1 MTAPISASPDV
12 SPTTRF
18 PCQVLPLR
26 DGRCVTIRPVRPQDA
41 PLEQAFVESLSPAS
55 RRNRFHGETNGLTDS
70 MLRYLTCV
78 DQRWH
83 VGLVATADQGG
94 KEVIIADARYVVEAD
109 GETAEFAVA
118 VADAW
123 QGLGLA
129 QQLLDT
135 LLQTAQFSGLRWLV
149 GEVLASNG
157 RMLAFVERCGFART
171 TRGVEPGVVHVER
184 SVAQPFLVPPGS
196 KRSMVHVV
204 CAWLR
209 DTLGIGGRPSE
220 SPHAM
225 FESF

>member
-1 MTAPISASPDV
+1 MTTLSFTSPDV
-12 SPTTRF
+12 SPATRF
-18 PCQVLPLR
+18 PRQMLHLR
-26 DGRCVTIRPVRPQDA
+26 DGRCVTIRPVQPQDA

-83 VGLVATADQGG
+83 VGLVATADEGG
-94 KEVIIADARYVVEAD
+94 KEVVIADARYVVEAD

-129 QQLLDT
+129 QQLIDT

-149 GEVLASNG
+149 GEVLASNA
-157 RMLAFVERCGFART
+157 RMLAFVERCGFALT
-171 TRGVEPGVVHVER
+171 TRGVEPGVVRVER
-184 SVAQPFLVPPGS
+184 GVAQPFLAPSRS
-196 KRSMVHVV
+196 KRSMVDVV

-209 DTLGIGGRPSE
+209 DTFGIGGPSGE
-220 SPHAM
+220 SSHRM